1 MPWFGWYS
9 EREEKIYGYAHYQN
23 KKGEEVAITKITQD
37 PNYKHPYSDAIYMG
51 KLTHFYCVKRWNAI
65 KGKMGEATDR
75 VLSTMEYERSPYIF
89 APNKIIN

>member
-37 PNYKHPYSDAIYMG
+37 PNYKHPYKDAVYMG
-51 KLTHFYCVKRWNAI
+51 RLTHFFQVKKWNAI
-65 KGKMGEATDR
+65 SSKMKEATDR
-75 VLSTMEYERSPYIF
+75 VLGTMEYSRDGPLFSAY
-89 APNKIIN
+89 KIIN